1 MVHLI
6 ADLSADTTAILGESL
21 RPTRLC
27 YYIDLS
33 MPIGGK
39 LVLKGGLQVSSSG
52 VTKKKKKSKKK
63 RESTDKRDEGKATAA
78 ASDDNDN
85 GNTAPTTTGI
95 SVQGN
100 QTYEE
105 IFNLEIQRSKGGSSR
120 PDGGQKLKI
129 KTASAEQRLDTRESR
144 KADKYC
150 K

>member
-1 MVHLI
+1 
-6 ADLSADTTAILGESL
+6 
-21 RPTRLC
+21 
-27 YYIDLS
+27 

-39 LVLKGGLQVSSSG
+39 LLLKGGLQVSSSG

-63 RESTDKRDEGKATAA
+63 RELTDEREQVQAAIAA
-78 ASDDNDN
+78 ADNEVD
-85 GNTAPTTTGI
+85 GKPSPTTTGI

-105 IFNLEIQRSKGGSSR
+105 IFNLEIQRSKGGGNR
-120 PDGGQKLKI
+120 PDGGQKLNT
-129 KTASAEQRLDTRESR
+129 KTASAEQRLDNRESR

>member
-1 MVHLI
+1 
-6 ADLSADTTAILGESL
+6 
-21 RPTRLC
+21 
-27 YYIDLS
+27 

-52 VTKKKKKSKKK
+52 VSKKKKSKKK
-63 RESTDKRDEGKATAA
+63 RESSNERGKATGDG
-78 ASDDNDN
+78 DDQ
-85 GNTAPTTTGI
+85 TAPTTTGI

-105 IFNLEIQRSKGGSSR
+105 IFNLEIKRSKGSNR
-120 PDGGQKLKI
+120 PKEGHGLKT
-129 KTASAEQRLDTRESR
+129 KEGTSAGQRLDSREAR